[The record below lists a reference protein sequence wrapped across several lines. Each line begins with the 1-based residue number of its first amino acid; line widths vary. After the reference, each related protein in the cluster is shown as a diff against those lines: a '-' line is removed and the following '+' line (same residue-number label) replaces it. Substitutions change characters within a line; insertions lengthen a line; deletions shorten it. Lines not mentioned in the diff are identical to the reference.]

1 MTERRWKYSKAIR
14 LWRFLRW
21 TMTRKP
27 RVYFAYAAGKAVVAL
42 AARDVVSLGT
52 ETERERINRLK
63 PGLGDDLFDRH
74 PSEEVSPSGVVNPQG
89 KMTPAQIEQA
99 KLEGKF
105 R

>member
-1 MTERRWKYSKAIR
+1 
-14 LWRFLRW
+14 
-21 TMTRKP
+21 MTRKP